1 MNKDSFFKKM
11 YVNFLL
17 CTRQCAVVLGSM
29 DNVIPVL
36 EMLTVGWRR
45 HTERNNYGSV
55 NTTIVANLYFLLH
68 SFRRSGNTEE
78 VKFLIDS

>member
-1 MNKDSFFKKM
+1 M
-11 YVNFLL
+11 
-17 CTRQCAVVLGSM
+17 VLGSM
-29 DNVIPVL
+29 DNIISVL

-55 NTTIVANLYFLLH
+55 NTTIVTSLYCLLH

-78 VKFLIDS
+78 VKLLIDA